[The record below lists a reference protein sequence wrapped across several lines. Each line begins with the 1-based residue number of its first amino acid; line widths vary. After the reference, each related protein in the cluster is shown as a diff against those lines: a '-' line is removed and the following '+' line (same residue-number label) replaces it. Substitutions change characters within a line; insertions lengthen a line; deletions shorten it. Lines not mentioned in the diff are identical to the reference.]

1 MDTKEFVKV
10 IRKNNPFI
18 AGHLCEVAN
27 PRSVLEVLNDTSHEN
42 MDFWVRQI
50 GKYGISED
58 GSHDACLYAINLMAI
73 SMAIVEQYG
82 TDETRADAC
91 MDWLDA
97 LAAAVDGKKERLE
110 RLKDLIGQLTS
121 DCEDEDDD

>member
-10 IRKNNPFI
+10 IRKNNPFT

-27 PRSVLEVLNDTSHEN
+27 PRFVLEVLNDASHEN

-50 GKYGISED
+50 GGTGIGKDE
-58 GSHDACLYAINLMAI
+58 SHDACLHAVNLMAI

-82 TDETRADAC
+82 TDDTRADAC
-91 MDWLDA
+91 TDWLDA
-97 LAAAVDGKKERLE
+97 LAAAIDGKKERLE

>member
-10 IRKNNPFI
+10 IRKNNPFTE
-18 AGHLCEVAN
+18 GHLCEVVN
-27 PRSVLEVLNDTSHEN
+27 PHSVLKVLNDTSHEN
-42 MDFWVRQI
+42 MDFWINQI
-50 GKYGISED
+50 DESGLSED
-58 GSHDACLYAINLMAI
+58 GSHDACLYATNLMAI

-82 TDETRADAC
+82 TDNTRADAC

-97 LAAAVDGKKERLE
+97 LAAVVNGKEE
-110 RLKDLIGQLTS
+110 RLKDLIEQLTS